1 MLYKFFKLY
10 FVEQEKKWIN
20 VVYKTKEKIKYYK
33 DLCRMIFQAREK
45 NLNILEKLND
55 ILVSNKMT
63 EENLNNHKTIIKALL
78 TVINQKREE
87 MFIMNSK
94 VEIAEKELNFW
105 IYDFEKI
112 KANRKLREEISKINV
127 DKLLNNL
134 KEEVKHKK

>member
-1 MLYKFFKLY
+1 
-10 FVEQEKKWIN
+10 
-20 VVYKTKEKIKYYK
+20 
-33 DLCRMIFQAREK
+33 MIFQAREK